1 MRWHAQTMQRTL
13 ESKQFTAIGVAGFT
27 KTIEEEASKNNQAI
41 ENSLEWSSGRK

>member
-1 MRWHAQTMQRTL
+1 MQRTL